1 MTDELSYL
9 SNFRP
14 KLTHFVNLTIFVNY
28 DFTRKGPP
36 KLTKSVKL
44 ALWYAPLTT
53 AVAELLTCANLRG
66 NFKFFKQRVGPKKT
80 SQDSHHVNLATL
92 VLTHTYR
99 LYNVHTKR
107 LKMKSPKVRFVESAK
122 ITQHLLLAL
131 LLHTYETVCESEIC
145 LPITC

>member
-1 MTDELSYL
+1 MAVKEQ
-9 SNFRP
+9 NFYQ
-14 KLTHFVNLTIFVNY
+14 LIFQSWPVV
-28 DFTRKGPP
+28 FGAGKVGSAMSQFG
-36 KLTKSVKL
+36 SVI
-44 ALWYAPLTT
+44 TT

-131 LLHTYETVCESEIC
+131 LLHTYETVCES
-145 LPITC
+145 